1 MTPANGSTVLSLHDR
16 SGKVKITSLLLLLIV
31 AAGVYTG
38 IAYGKVP
45 YHKYRI
51 RDAMDG
57 QMSLA
62 GQIADE
68 TIHRQLSDKLAKMS
82 IPAAAKRVRMRRTGA
97 RTLEVR
103 IVYTETVNLLVTKK
117 EIPVSIVERRTY

>member
-1 MTPANGSTVLSLHDR
+1 MTPANGCTVLSVNDR

-31 AAGVYTG
+31 AAAVYSG
-38 IAYGKVP
+38 IAFGKVP

-57 QMSLA
+57 QLSLA

-68 TIHRQLSDKLAKMS
+68 TIHRQLTDKLAKMS
-82 IPAAAKRVRMRRTGA
+82 IPAAAKRVRMQRTGA
-97 RTLEVR
+97 RTIQVS
-103 IVYTETVNLLVTKK
+103 IVYKETVNLLVTKK